1 MLRGIFIYVASTLP
15 SRRRGF
21 RHASSQSIKKR
32 SRRSSTRPEC
42 PAGVGFG
49 ATRLCILDRI
59 AYPEEIYSHAK
70 IFLTNVQTPGA
81 PPGQFVHSFPV
92 TPASKEGCSLITRW
106 FRVPRIR

>member
-21 RHASSQSIKKR
+21 RHASSQPIKKR

-59 AYPEEIYSHAK
+59 AYPAEIYSHAK
-70 IFLTNVQTPGA
+70 IFLTNVQTPLPRLKPGA
-81 PPGQFVHSFPV
+81 KGRPPLTRLGYV
-92 TPASKEGCSLITRW
+92 TVLTKPGT
-106 FRVPRIR
+106 